1 MRREW
6 LTAQKRFAMKV
17 HAGLI
22 LLALALALLWYFS
35 GPPPLTKEELFL
47 WEKVRTA
54 QEALFSERAARG
66 AEAPRAVDP
75 WRTGFPGVEWSGI
88 TTTLGPLEAK
98 RTAADPLWSVHALRT
113 FRRLGLKSGDRVAVF
128 SSSSFPGLVFSLL
141 SAAESMKLSVL
152 WVHSLGSSTW
162 GANVPEF
169 PWPRIAMTLREKGFL
184 SMKADWY
191 TLGGGGE
198 MGRDMPPESR
208 SLLREAA
215 AREGVH
221 LLEGNSLSEIIEKKT
236 ALLRSFSPRLVI
248 TVGGSAATFGSGE
261 EEFPSGGYY
270 VPSEGGNYPG
280 TGVFQNS
287 LKQGIPVLHFLN
299 LRSLAGKAG
308 IPYDGRPLPRFFSGG
323 GTALSGLGLLLFL
336 AFLFFFPRWK
346 KQA

>member
-1 MRREW
+1 MN
-6 LTAQKRFAMKV
+6 KI
-17 HAGLI
+17 HGGLI
-22 LLALALALLWYFS
+22 LLSFVLALLWYFS
-35 GPPPLTKEELFL
+35 GPSPLTKEELFL
-47 WEKVRTA
+47 WNKVRTA
-54 QEALFSERAARG
+54 QENLFAARAARG
-66 AEAPRAVDP
+66 VAPPPEVDP

-98 RTAADPLWSVHALRT
+98 RTAADPLWSVYALRT
-113 FRRLGLKSGDRVAVF
+113 FRRLGLKPGDRVAVY

-141 SAAESMKLSVL
+141 SAAQSLDLSVL

-184 SMKADWY
+184 SIKADWY

-198 MGRDMPPESR
+198 MGRGMPPESR
-208 SLLREAA
+208 ALLREAA
-215 AREGVH
+215 AGEGIP

-236 ALLRSFSPRLVI
+236 ALLRSFAPRLVI

-270 VPSEGGNYPG
+270 VPAERDKYPG
-280 TGVFQNS
+280 KGVFQNS
-287 LKQGIPVLHFLN
+287 LEQGIPVLHFLN
-299 LRSLAGKAG
+299 LHSLSRKAG
-308 IPYDGRPLPRFFSGG
+308 IPYDGRPAPAFLSGG
-323 GTALSGLGLLLFL
+323 GTIFSSLGLILFL
-336 AFLFFFPRWK
+336 AVLFFFPRWK